1 MLERRLTRNYKRK
14 IIMKKQGL
22 PSLVTPENGLEKL
35 LISHVSKVPTDRDL
49 EAEYAD
55 RIDRR
60 RVRDRRI
67 VCAVFDAI
75 FEHSTNLDLIKNV
88 ETGLD
93 VGKSNKPDSYSE
105 IASVRRHLIHDIDLL
120 DRGEDADA
128 LLVPAQIEG
137 PPDGKAISSSRKI
150 LILWLVA
157 GELWPTGGTAKYPT
171 RQSLFDEA
179 AKLTNRTAGSFHTYL
194 ALMHGK
200 TRFSK
205 AERKLFNDQLKSAKA
220 DAKTDGKHT
229 AFALFLPAVQALSV
243 AKIS

>member
-1 MLERRLTRNYKRK
+1 MT
-14 IIMKKQGL
+14 KQGL

-35 LISHVSKVPTDRDL
+35 LISHVSRVPTDKDL
-49 EAEYAD
+49 QADYAD

-93 VGKSNKPDSYSE
+93 GRPDNYSV
-105 IASVRRHLIHDIDLL
+105 IASVRRHLIHDIELL
-120 DRGEDADA
+120 DCGEDADA
-128 LLVPAQIEG
+128 LLVPAQIETS
-137 PPDGKAISSSRKI
+137 PDELKADKSISSKRKV

-157 GELWPTGGTAKYPT
+157 GQLWSKNKDAKKYPS
-171 RQSLFDEA
+171 RRAVFEEA
-179 AKLTNRTAGSFHTYL
+179 EKFTDRKISSFESEL
-194 ALMHGK
+194 SRIRGK
-200 TRFSK
+200 TRFSIN
-205 AERKLFNDQLKSAKA
+205 ERDYFNDLVDFVKK
-220 DAKTDGKHT
+220 KEKIDGTRT
-229 AFALFLPAVQALSV
+229 ALALFLPGVQALSA